1 MTRVSI
7 KHKIDYSYSH
17 KVLLSP
23 HRFRLAPQSYTQAII
38 DGYSF
43 VLRPANRLYWQ
54 HDVYGNKMAR
64 ADFDEKT
71 DFMSVE
77 VTLEIELT
85 SLNPFDVLVDDES
98 QYFPFLYPSI
108 VKNALLPYLQIV
120 DRSSALTAFVGC
132 TEKFHGETLSF
143 LVKLNQHVSN
153 HIRYV
158 HRLEPGV
165 QSCEMTLRT
174 RTGSCRDTAWLMV
187 QMLRRLG
194 LASRFVSGYLVQ
206 LGTTSGDSVEL
217 HAWAEVFIPGASWIG
232 LDTTSGLFTSEGH
245 ISLAIG
251 PGPEQVAPVQGM
263 TEQCSANMSYR
274 CEVIQLNHL
283 N

>member
-1 MTRVSI
+1 MTRVSV
-7 KHKIDYSYSH
+7 KHRIDYGYDH

-23 HRFRLAPQSYTQAII
+23 HRFRLAPQRDTQAII
-38 DGYSF
+38 EGYSF
-43 VLRPANRLYWQ
+43 VLRPANRIYWQ

-98 QYFPFLYPSI
+98 QRFPFLYPSI

-132 TEKFHGETLSF
+132 AEKFHGETLSF
-143 LVKLNQHVSN
+143 LVQLNQHVCN
-153 HIRYV
+153 YIRYV
-158 HRLEPGV
+158 QRLEPGV

-174 RTGSCRDTAWLMV
+174 RTGSCRDSAWLMV
-187 QMLRRLG
+187 QVLRRLG
-194 LASRFVSGYLVQ
+194 LASRFVSGYLIQ
-206 LGTTSGDSVEL
+206 LGTASGDSVEL
-217 HAWAEVFIPGASWIG
+217 HAWTEVFIPGAGWIG

-245 ISLAIG
+245 IPLAIG
-251 PGPEQVAPVQGM
+251 PGPEQVAPVEGL
-263 TEQCSANMSYR
+263 TEPCSASMTYQF
-274 CEVIQLNHL
+274 ELANH
-283 N
+283 

>member
-23 HRFRLAPQSYTQAII
+23 HRFRLAPQRYTQAII

-64 ADFDEKT
+64 ADFDAKT

-85 SLNPFDVLVDDES
+85 SLNPFDVLVDDEL

-158 HRLEPGV
+158 HRLESGV
-165 QSCEMTLRT
+165 QSCEMTLRS

-187 QMLRRLG
+187 QALRRLG
-194 LASRFVSGYLVQ
+194 LASRFVSGYLIQ

-245 ISLAIG
+245 IPLAIG
-251 PGPEQVAPVQGM
+251 PGPEQVALVEGL
-263 TEQCSANMSYR
+263 TEPCSATMTYQF
-274 CEVIQLNHL
+274 ELTNH
-283 N
+283 

>member
-1 MTRVSI
+1 MTRVSVR
-7 KHKIDYSYSH
+7 HRIDYNYDQ

-23 HRFRLAPQSYTQAII
+23 HRFRLAPQRDTQAII
-38 DGYSF
+38 EGYSF
-43 VLRPANRLYWQ
+43 VLWPAHRLYWQ

-77 VTLEIELT
+77 VTLEIKLY

-98 QYFPFLYPSI
+98 QHFPFLYSSI
-108 VKNALLPYLQIV
+108 VKNALLAYLQIV
-120 DRSSALTAFVGC
+120 DRSSALTAFVGG

-143 LVKLNQHVSN
+143 LVQLNQHICN
-153 HIRYV
+153 YIRYV
-158 HRLEPGV
+158 RRLEPGV
-165 QSCEMTLRT
+165 QSCEMTLKT
-174 RTGSCRDTAWLMV
+174 RTGSCRDSAWLMV
-187 QMLRRLG
+187 QVLRRIG
-194 LASRFVSGYLVQ
+194 LASRFVSGYLIQ

-245 ISLAIG
+245 IPLAIG
-251 PGPEQVAPVQGM
+251 PGPEQVAPVEGL
-263 TEQCSANMSYR
+263 TEQCSASMTYQFKVESSKY
-274 CEVIQLNHL
+274 L
-283 N
+283 